1 MSGNT
6 LLNKTYRNLLLD
18 RNIYVA
24 SAEYYAIVHSQQQN
38 INQLGAEHESI

>member
-6 LLNKTYRNLLLD
+6 LLNKTYRNILLD

-24 SAEYYAIVHSQQQN
+24 SAEYYAIVHSQQHN
-38 INQLGAEHESI
+38 INLLGAEND